1 MFFNNPIANFAQ
13 PRAAASQYARNIVTS
28 GLMLYLDASDAASYP
43 GSGATWSDLSGNG
56 YNFTLYNS
64 WGTGG
69 TGTNKYLSAVRANT
83 NYARNTSATL
93 AALGLENAWTV
104 QAILER
110 TGAFN
115 DQDFYSTNGIGGQGS
130 TLIMSFSNQLRGH
143 LWANGG
149 TCVLDSGTAFDGN
162 KRAFAYQID
171 WSANVQRTVYN
182 GTAQSNSTLSG
193 TKPTSTAYT
202 ETNLGSRDGSSGAM
216 FQGYYY
222 GILVYNRYLSTT
234 ELGQNAT
241 AFGL

>member
-1 MFFNNPIANFAQ
+1 MFFNNPTAFFAQ
-13 PRAAASQYARNIVTS
+13 PIVATQGFTRNIVTS
-28 GLMLYLDASDAASYP
+28 GLMLYLDASEAASYP
-43 GSGATWSDLSGNG
+43 GSGATWSDLSGNA
-56 YNFTLYNS
+56 YDFTLYNT

-69 TGTNKYLSAVRANT
+69 TGTNKYLSATRANT
-83 NYARNTSATL
+83 NYAQNTSGTL

-110 TGAFN
+110 TGVFN
-115 DQDFYSTNGIGGQGS
+115 DQDFYSTNGIGNEGS

-143 LWANGG
+143 LWATGATN
-149 TCVLDSGTAFDGN
+149 VLDSGTSFDGN
-162 KRAFAYQID
+162 KRAFTYQID

-182 GTAQSNSTLSG
+182 GTAQSSSTLSG
-193 TKPTSTAYT
+193 TKPTSTASS
-202 ETNLGSRDGSSGAM
+202 ETNLGTRDGGTGAM
-216 FQGYYY
+216 FEGYYY